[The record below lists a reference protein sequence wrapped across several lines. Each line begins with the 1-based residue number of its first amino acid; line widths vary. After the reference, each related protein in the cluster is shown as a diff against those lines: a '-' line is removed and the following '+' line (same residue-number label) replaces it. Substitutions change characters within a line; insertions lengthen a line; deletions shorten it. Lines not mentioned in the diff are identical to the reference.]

1 MGLNEVEFE
10 VCDGLGR
17 ITLNRPRALNALNH
31 AMVQAMAQRLEAW
44 REDPSVRVVVLDG
57 AGERGLCAGGD
68 IRAIYQ
74 DARAGGTASLDF
86 WADEYRLNALIS
98 RYPKPYVAIMD
109 GIVLGGGVGISAH
122 GSHRVVTDR
131 SRVGMPE
138 TGIGFVPDVGGTWLL
153 SHAPGQLGTHAALT
167 AGQLSGADAIHCG
180 LADRYVPVEGL
191 PDLYAALATR
201 TPDEALDLV
210 AETPPPSR
218 LAAEREWIDYCY
230 APDTVEEILVRLRDG
245 GDAALAAVKEIEG
258 KSPTL
263 LKVTL
268 RALRSAAAMPDLGS
282 ALAQEYRIAHRAFA
296 SAEFAEGVRA
306 QIIDKDRSPRWSP
319 SAVAEVG
326 ADLVE
331 SYFADLGEHELT
343 EVRN

>member
-1 MGLNEVEFE
+1 MNEVEFE
-10 VCDGLGR
+10 VRAGLGR

-31 AMVQAMAQRLEAW
+31 PMVRAIAQHLEQW
-44 REDPSVRVVVLDG
+44 RDDSEVRAVVLDG

-68 IRAIYQ
+68 IRAIYE
-74 DARAGGTASLDF
+74 DARSGGVSSLDF

-131 SRVGMPE
+131 SRVAMPE

-167 AGQLSGADAIHCG
+167 AAQLSGADAIHCG
-180 LADRYVPVEGL
+180 LADRYVPADRL
-191 PDLYAALATR
+191 PELYAALATR
-201 TPDEALDLV
+201 TPDEALDLL
-210 AETPPPSR
+210 AESPPASR

-245 GDAALAAVKEIEG
+245 GDAALAAVKELEG
-258 KSPTL
+258 KSPTS

-268 RALRSAAAMPDLGS
+268 RALRAAAVLPDLGN
-282 ALAQEYRIAHRAFA
+282 ALEQEYRIAHRAFA

-319 SAVAEVG
+319 STVAEVG
-326 ADLVE
+326 DDLVE

-343 EVRN
+343 GVRN